1 MLVDI
6 VIHVQHLLCPADD
19 FMADIRLAWLLWRQG
34 ACAVCNG
41 DHIAMFGGCG
51 SPSDQWW
58 ADEVRGPGQTWSTPR
73 APLISKLLSVGGC
86 FDKRQTTL
94 STESQPNCRSV
105 SGAITII
112 VQEVGITNSLG
123 GYLLISD
130 GWSSLGI
137 NCLQWLIIIAKD
149 TTLSLSCTPY
159 YLARTRTR

>member
-1 MLVDI
+1 M
-6 VIHVQHLLCPADD
+6 
-19 FMADIRLAWLLWRQG
+19 
-34 ACAVCNG
+34 
-41 DHIAMFGGCG
+41 
-51 SPSDQWW
+51 
-58 ADEVRGPGQTWSTPR
+58 RGPGQTWSTPR

-86 FDKRQTTL
+86 FDKRGQT
-94 STESQPNCRSV
+94 TESQPNCRSV

-149 TTLSLSCTPY
+149 TTLSLSCTPQ
-159 YLARTRTR
+159 YLAKVRRKESCNEAILCQFINTEDLVIVQQLPLWY